1 MKAKNKNDA
10 NIFIN
15 SNEKIVV
22 KEQID
27 KTISHPLSTNK
38 IITKIQEQL
47 DLYDIQFT
55 PCTSTQNKKF
65 TSFTFDLYVKFNKI
79 KENSDYCYKYEVDN
93 TIKFSY
99 SELLI
104 DMIINDIKNDKDIFI
119 KIKNKK
125 DQPLE
130 VENSKHKNMS

>member
-79 KENSDYCYKYEVDN
+79 KENSDYCYKYKVDN

-104 DMIINDIKNDKDIFI
+104 DMIINDIKNDKDIFV
-119 KIKNKK
+119 KIKNKRN
-125 DQPLE
+125 QPQE
-130 VENSKHKNMS
+130 VENSKQKK